1 MKITK
6 LKRLHLTLNFA
17 RLVSKMERLIDA
29 CTRKSNASFQ
39 ARLHAPRQI
48 VTRNFFYKGYRA
60 T

>member
-39 ARLHAPRQI
+39 ARLQAPRQI
-48 VTRNFFYKGYRA
+48 VT
-60 T
+60 